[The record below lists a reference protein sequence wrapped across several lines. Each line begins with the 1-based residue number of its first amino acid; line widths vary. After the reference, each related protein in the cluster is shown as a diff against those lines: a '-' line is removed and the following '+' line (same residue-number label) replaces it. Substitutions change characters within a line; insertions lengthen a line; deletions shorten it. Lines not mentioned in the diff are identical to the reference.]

1 MVQDLIDAL
10 QNYKAVCE
18 YQVLDFNADKV
29 KPYEA
34 IRKNL
39 ARKYRVFFRN

>member
-1 MVQDLIDAL
+1 MVEDLIDAL